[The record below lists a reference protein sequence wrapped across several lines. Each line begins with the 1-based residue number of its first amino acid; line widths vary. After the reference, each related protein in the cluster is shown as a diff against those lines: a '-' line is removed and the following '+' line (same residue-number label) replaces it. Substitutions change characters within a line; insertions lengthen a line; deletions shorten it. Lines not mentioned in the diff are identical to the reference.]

1 MVGGNNM
8 KNKIGVFIKNVFMYL
23 KYGIVG
29 VRKHKELV
37 KRANEL
43 REKGY
48 YVLIDEENLR
58 ILYY

>member
-1 MVGGNNM
+1 M
-8 KNKIGVFIKNVFMYL
+8 KKKIGAFIRNIFEYL

-29 VRKHKELV
+29 VHKHKELV
-37 KRANEL
+37 KKANEL

-48 YVLIDEENLR
+48 NVLIDEENSR

>member
-1 MVGGNNM
+1 M

>member
-1 MVGGNNM
+1 M
-8 KNKIGVFIKNVFMYL
+8 KKKIGVFIKNVFMYL

-29 VRKHKELV
+29 VRKRKELV
-37 KRANEL
+37 KKANEL

-48 YVLIDEENLR
+48 YVLIDEENSR

>member
-1 MVGGNNM
+1 M
-8 KNKIGVFIKNVFMYL
+8 KKKIGIFLRNVFMYL

-37 KRANEL
+37 KNANEL
-43 REKGY
+43 REKRY
-48 YVLIDEENLR
+48 RVLIDEENSR